1 MKILV
6 DTNVILDVLFEREPF
21 VAHSSSIM
29 GRVERR
35 TLNGILC
42 ATTLT
47 TIHYLTCKTIG
58 KAKGSAAIK
67 KLLQIYQVALVGQ
80 AILHALD
87 SGFNDFEHAVLYAAA
102 IQAGAEA
109 IITRNTKDFRLA
121 EIPIFTPEEFIV
133 KKIAMIETL
142 KR

>member
-1 MKILV
+1 MKILM

-58 KAKGSAAIK
+58 KAKGSAALK
-67 KLLQIYQVALVGQ
+67 KCYNAFFL
-80 AILHALD
+80 
-87 SGFNDFEHAVLYAAA
+87 
-102 IQAGAEA
+102 
-109 IITRNTKDFRLA
+109 
-121 EIPIFTPEEFIV
+121 
-133 KKIAMIETL
+133 TL
-142 KR
+142 

>member
-67 KLLQIYQVALVGQ
+67 KLLQIYQVALVDQ
-80 AILHALD
+80 AILVHALD

-109 IITRNTKDFRLA
+109 IITRNPKTFG
-121 EIPIFTPEEFIV
+121 
-133 KKIAMIETL
+133 
-142 KR
+142 

>member
-47 TIHYLTCKTIG
+47 HG
-58 KAKGSAAIK
+58 KIMKPRSLPAP
-67 KLLQIYQVALVGQ
+67 QT
-80 AILHALD
+80 D
-87 SGFNDFEHAVLYAAA
+87 
-102 IQAGAEA
+102 
-109 IITRNTKDFRLA
+109 T
-121 EIPIFTPEEFIV
+121 
-133 KKIAMIETL
+133 
-142 KR
+142 